1 LDAIRMPQ
9 DSWIQTIGKG
19 SIFAMHFEAFAA
31 PRGKVP
37 GPGREENGT
46 EVSNFGADARQP

>member
-1 LDAIRMPQ
+1 
-9 DSWIQTIGKG
+9 
-19 SIFAMHFEAFAA
+19 MHFEAFAA